1 MTARIVK
8 VAIGGALVV
17 AGLAATYVV
26 AHAVN
31 RPTAVQRR
39 AQRGAQRAQMIAALQ
54 AAIARGDDGI
64 GRLPGH
70 FVEDDGDGAKAD
82 DPLLRA
88 LWTRLNQGRTSPQTA
103 VV

>member
-1 MTARIVK
+1 MAARILK

-17 AGLAATYVV
+17 AGLAATHVV
-26 AHAVN
+26 ADAVN
-31 RPTAVQRR
+31 RPTAAQRR
-39 AQRGAQRAQMIAALQ
+39 AQRAQMVAALQ

-70 FVEDDGDGAKAD
+70 FVEDDGDEAKAD

-88 LWTRLNQGRTSPQTA
+88 LWTG
-103 VV
+103 